1 MCGFVAVATE
11 WLITHHCVLSILDGL
26 FFMFGEKHWNRGA
39 VKYLDTSMEGMVY
52 YQDWEIFSLRI
63 SAGTGI
69 IAVLPGNH
77 EEFLR

>member
-1 MCGFVAVATE
+1 
-11 WLITHHCVLSILDGL
+11 
-26 FFMFGEKHWNRGA
+26 MFGEKDWNRRA

-52 YQDWEIFSLRI
+52 YQDWEILSLSR